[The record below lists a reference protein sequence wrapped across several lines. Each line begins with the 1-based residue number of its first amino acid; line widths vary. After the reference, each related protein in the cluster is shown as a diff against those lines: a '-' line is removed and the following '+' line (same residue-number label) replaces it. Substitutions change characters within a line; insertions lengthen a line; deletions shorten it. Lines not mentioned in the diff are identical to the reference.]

1 MKIKLLKD
9 HLDHTAGETI
19 EVTEQRGG
27 YLLRVGVGEISETK
41 KETNELKQNYKNKKR
56 NPKS

>member
-9 HLDHTAGETI
+9 HLDHTAGDTI

-27 YLLRVGVGEISETK
+27 YLLRVGVGAKEVK
-41 KETNELKQNYKNKKR
+41 KEKIDNLNKKR

>member
-9 HLDHTAGETI
+9 HLDHTAGDII

-27 YLLRVGVGEISETK
+27 YLLRVGVGEVHKEKTETK
-41 KETNELKQNYKNKKR
+41 ELKQEYHNKKR